1 MKVVSFLVSYHVT
14 CAGENS
20 TPFSYNNKFTR
31 KNIAQEN
38 KRFVESTKKMAS
50 TMMTTSHKK
59 IKDL

>member
-31 KNIAQEN
+31 IMQLKIETE
-38 KRFVESTKKMAS
+38 KFDTSTIIS
-50 TMMTTSHKK
+50 EQ
-59 IKDL
+59 